1 MKTLF
6 GQRTW
11 ENFIKVGEIDEVDV
25 LPKPVEKLVLEI
37 EKTLALEGELACI
50 KQLAKLKAE
59 LVDDSIDSLAIQVI
73 DVYEFIVR
81 HIKKWKIVQR
91 NQITEMYYLQVFHQV
106 ISILLRDTNLV
117 PVIGEK
123 ASKVTKAARE
133 LHGKFLD
140 DCHKLNIYG
149 RKVDLLLS
157 VCDIELGANEWKT
170 SSSEI
175 TLIRQQSKNVR
186 VNKCILEEL
195 TKNLSENGVNVD
207 DCHLLCMDWNEF
219 NGYMY
224 IIKNV
229 DDITVASLVR
239 QLMIPTHFKEVPWFR
254 ETLACL
260 LHYKKHYSNLASK
273 LEDAMLIQD
282 RRLAFHNIVES
293 LSIPSVRT
301 PSPSVYLSPKRG
313 K

>member
-1 MKTLF
+1 MIPLTPLRFKSLMSMNSLSATSKNGKSCNVIKSLKCIICKY
-6 GQRTW
+6 
-11 ENFIKVGEIDEVDV
+11 FIKSS
-25 LPKPVEKLVLEI
+25 
-37 EKTLALEGELACI
+37 AFY
-50 KQLAKLKAE
+50 
-59 LVDDSIDSLAIQVI
+59 
-73 DVYEFIVR
+73 YETR
-81 HIKKWKIVQR
+81 
-91 NQITEMYYLQVFHQV
+91 
-106 ISILLRDTNLV
+106 ILC
-117 PVIGEK
+117 PGEK